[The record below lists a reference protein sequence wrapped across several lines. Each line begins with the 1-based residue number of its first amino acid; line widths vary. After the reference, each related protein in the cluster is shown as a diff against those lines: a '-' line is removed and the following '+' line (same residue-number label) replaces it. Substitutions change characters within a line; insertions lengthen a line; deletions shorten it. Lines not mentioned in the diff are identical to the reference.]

1 MVSESYPRTKLRFKF
16 IVNEVIDNL
25 KLTLSFV
32 DDNNKENNIVATVN
46 NGLTYTQDGSKTYY
60 FYEEYFDDLYIG
72 IIDDVPFLEVPILY
86 VLNREDK
93 FKEISNQLIMTKD
106 SIKGEIGD
114 LTDYGYPGYCGY
126 NVFEKEIDATN
137 WTPNVIN
144 YSFGLAF
151 TSNVEIPSLAINV
164 SAQYDT
170 STIIS
175 QSSTPTNGLTYSNGV
190 YSMSFTGDNST
201 TLQQME
207 GTVPITV
214 SISAN
219 KYEPFTESFII
230 NDMADKPENGGSY
243 IKQYSIDQLT
253 PIKEYVNYLHMNGCV
268 HYGNHLVRYGGIIS

>member
-1 MVSESYPRTKLRFKF
+1 MAAEPYPGTKLRFKF
-16 IVNEVIDNL
+16 IVNEIIDNL

-60 FYEEYFDDLYIG
+60 FYEQFFSSINTNPKVG
-72 IIDDVPFLEVPILY
+72 DVSNVNLTY
-86 VLNREDK
+86 TLNRGSK
-93 FKEISNQLIMTKD
+93 YKEITDSFIVSSTSLVNGDSVIDENGDMYDGLISRCD
-106 SIKGEIGD
+106 
-114 LTDYGYPGYCGY
+114 
-126 NVFEKEIDATN
+126 KEFDATN

-151 TSNVEIPSLAINV
+151 TSNVEIPSLAINI

-175 QSSTPTNGLTYSNGV
+175 QSSTPTNGLTYNNGV

-219 KYEPFTESFII
+219 KYKPFTESFII
-230 NDMADKPENGGSY
+230 NNMADKPENGGLY

>member
-1 MVSESYPRTKLRFKF
+1 MVAEPYPGTKLRFKF

-25 KLTLSFV
+25 QLTLSFI

-46 NGLTYTQDGSKTYY
+46 NGLTYIQDGSKTYY
-60 FYEEYFDDLYIG
+60 FYEQFFSNINTNTAVGHISNVNLTYT
-72 IIDDVPFLEVPILY
+72 
-86 VLNREDK
+86 LNRGIK
-93 FKEISNQLIMTKD
+93 YKEITDSFIVTSTSRVNGDSVVDENGDMYGGLI
-106 SIKGEIGD
+106 SW
-114 LTDYGYPGYCGY
+114 C
-126 NVFEKEIDATN
+126 EKEIDATN

-144 YSFGLAF
+144 YSFGLTF
-151 TSNVEIPSLAINV
+151 TSNVEIPSLAINI

-219 KYEPFTESFII
+219 KYEPFSESFII
-230 NDMADKPENGGSY
+230 NDMADKPEDGGSY

>member
-1 MVSESYPRTKLRFKF
+1 MAPAPLVGTKIRLK
-16 IVNEVIDNL
+16 ILVNEIIDNL
-25 KLTLSFV
+25 KLSLSFV
-32 DDNNKENNIVATVN
+32 DINNKENNIVATVN
-46 NGLTYTQDGSKTYY
+46 NGLTYTQDDSKTYY
-60 FYEEYFDDLYIG
+60 LYEEYFNELYIR
-72 IIDDVPFLEVPILY
+72 IDDDVPLLY
-86 VLNREDK
+86 VINRGNK
-93 FKEISNQLIMTKD
+93 FKEIHNQFIMNYD
-106 SIKGEIGD
+106 SITDEIGEINGEG
-114 LTDYGYPGYCGY
+114 LY
-126 NVFEKEIDATN
+126 NYSLFEKEIDATN

-164 SAQYDT
+164 SAQYNT

-175 QSSTPTNGLTYSNGV
+175 QSSTPTNGLTYNNGV

-230 NDMADKPENGGSY
+230 NNMADKPENGGSY

>member
-1 MVSESYPRTKLRFKF
+1 MAPDPTSGTKLRFKF
-16 IVNEVIDNL
+16 IVNEAIDNL
-25 KLTLSFV
+25 KLTLSFI
-32 DDNNKENNIVATVN
+32 DYLDKKYNITATVN
-46 NGLTYTQDGSKTYY
+46 DGLTYTQDGSKTYY
-60 FYEEYFDDLYIG
+60 LYEGYFPHLEVGTING
-72 IIDDVPFLEVPILY
+72 VPFLEVPISY
-86 VLNREDK
+86 TINRGNK
-93 FKEISNQLIMTKD
+93 YKEIESQLIMNESSLT
-106 SIKGEIGD
+106 GEVYEGA
-114 LTDYGYPGYCGY
+114 YYS
-126 NVFEKEIDATN
+126 VFEKEIDATN
-137 WTPNVIN
+137 WTLNVIN
-144 YSFGLAF
+144 YSFGLTF

-219 KYEPFTESFII
+219 KYEPFSESFII
-230 NDMADKPENGGSY
+230 NDMADKPEDGGSY